1 MPVCV
6 WLCVSGGEGFFVLM
20 CVCVGGC
27 LSKAL
32 LVCLS
37 MSVHV
42 CVSTC
47 CVHIV
52 VWVSVFMCGSLQ
64 GSCVPMS
71 NLFDCVSDAMS
82 LCSYICLGI
91 CQSISALVLP
101 VSLYIWG
108 YVPWECLYVF
118 LSICALACLCP
129 CPYLSECVSLCQ
141 FRSLCWGQGQF
152 SLYVGLPVS
161 IHLPLS
167 VPPACLSLFPPAS
180 SPASLPAVCVCLYQG
195 SVSCGL

>member
-1 MPVCV
+1 M
-6 WLCVSGGEGFFVLM
+6 G
-20 CVCVGGC
+20 GGC

-42 CVSTC
+42 CMSTC

-71 NLFDCVSDAMS
+71 NLFDCVSDAIS
-82 LCSYICLGI
+82 LCSYICLGV

-101 VSLYIWG
+101 VSLSMG
-108 YVPWECLYVF
+108 LCPVGVFVYVPERLCPGLSVS
-118 LSICALACLCP
+118 LSIF
-129 CPYLSECVSLCQ
+129 V
-141 FRSLCWGQGQF
+141 
-152 SLYVGLPVS
+152 
-161 IHLPLS
+161 
-167 VPPACLSLFPPAS
+167 
-180 SPASLPAVCVCLYQG
+180 
-195 SVSCGL
+195 